1 MDSYGKLTEKKRP
14 VLIWG
19 GAMYGEIAYVVLT
32 QLYGKNVEAV
42 IDNKLREVSWADIK
56 VIRTGELEKYSG
68 VDILVCAAN
77 AFGHI
82 VRGQRSIRTEIYDC
96 LTAGKFL
103 RIINQQE
110 SRKSFKQ
117 KAYMCM
123 AVSIWTR

>member
-1 MDSYGKLTEKKRP
+1 
-14 VLIWG
+14 
-19 GAMYGEIAYVVLT
+19 MYGEIAYVVLT

-82 VRGQRSIRTEIYDC
+82 VREAEKYQDRDIRLFDCREILADYQSAREQKEFQTESVYVY
-96 LTAGKFL
+96 GG
-103 RIINQQE
+103 INLDE
-110 SRKSFKQ
+110 MILK
-117 KAYMCM
+117 
-123 AVSIWTR
+123 